1 MYGSNVSHPQMVVV
15 MNANW
20 SALLQIFILHRLGS
34 RYCETLTPQ
43 LQPLNAGLWGCA
55 LFWGVSCML
64 KDGE

>member
-1 MYGSNVSHPQMVVV
+1 MYGRNVSHPQMVVV

-34 RYCETLTPQ
+34 RYCETLAPQ
-43 LQPLNAGLWGCA
+43 LKPLNAGLWGCA
-55 LFWGVSCML
+55 LFWGVSCMF